1 MTKSD
6 WILMAIIVTV
16 SSFLLGLRLLPVSG
30 GQIQARVELKGE
42 TIQKINLKDVEGSI
56 ITIPLQRGK
65 AQLEVKQRAIRLLP
79 MPDSVCPRKICS
91 HTGWIR
97 RAGETI
103 ICVPFGM
110 LRSFFKSGF
119 IRFLNPKF

>member
-30 GQIQARVELKGE
+30 GQTQAQVELKGE
-42 TIQKINLKDVEGSI
+42 TVQIINLKDVEGSI

-65 AQLEVKQRAIRLLP
+65 AQLEVKQGAIRLLP

-103 ICVPFGM
+103 ICVPNRLVVRLTGQG
-110 LRSFFKSGF
+110 STQVDAVTK
-119 IRFLNPKF
+119 